1 MRIRISF
8 VFWTVF
14 LSLTWLMNSTIA
26 ALAQTNEP
34 TRVINIVYDDSGSM
48 IADNKGNKCD
58 TWCQAKYA
66 MEVFAAMLGEKDIM
80 NVYVMSDFQDS
91 NDAAPLLTL
100 AGADSMNDNVSKVH
114 NMLTAAA
121 NYTTFATVEKAYDDL
136 KVTLA
141 DEKWLI
147 VLTDGEFNKPSKTST
162 DLENYFSQK
171 ESDISIMFLGMGPKA
186 SSINPDE
193 TNNIFFDKAET
204 SSDILAKITGIC
216 NRIFNTNKLD
226 VDASNGKFEFDVPM
240 GELVVFAQGEGVK
253 INDVKSPE
261 GSSVYGGSEA
271 VDVQYSDRACSNDA
285 GKYSEPIFDTDLVG
299 EIITYKGEYD
309 TGVYTVEAD
318 NAKTIEVYY
327 KPNVEIMA
335 FLIDSEGN
343 EIGSD
348 ETVEPGDYTLNF
360 NFVKPGSSQ
369 KVEQSELLG
378 DVTYSAHMTGAGA
391 DPNKLYLSGD
401 KVSLAEGSYEIDA
414 SAELPQF
421 YTAVSTR
428 LNMEVFWHRE
438 LEVTSGGDAPTYY
451 IDKDTRA
458 GIDGFTNADEAT
470 VIRLSLDGA
479 DLSADE
485 WNQVDTPTLEQIDNK
500 DFRIEFTAEKSD
512 RAGVIN
518 IYPSLK
524 SGKTDILDEYHDIDI
539 KVSFFVDTAGQSWEG
554 EVVQTIPIVDNR
566 PWYWKHLDKVWKL
579 GVLAAIL
586 LLIAG
591 YLPAFKKYLPKKL
604 KGQPTIECKPNKPGQ
619 KKYER
624 KGRYLKNRITTLIPY
639 KAETG
644 TIKFI
649 PSGVSGPA
657 MLQVKA
663 TESGRRMDVTNTSAY
678 VNTKGL
684 TFNGNQVDKIGKKNI
699 SLTASALIVY
709 KTPDTTYSCTLNR

>member
-1 MRIRISF
+1 MKIRIRT
-8 VFWTVF
+8 VFFAVF
-14 LSLTWLMNSTIA
+14 LSLLCLMNHADIV
-26 ALAQTNEP
+26 LAQTNEP

-48 IADNKGNKCD
+48 ITDNSGNKCD

-66 MEVFAAMLGEKDIM
+66 MEVFAAMLEGKDTM
-80 NVYVMSDFQDS
+80 NVYVMSDFQSS

-100 AGADSMNDNVSKVH
+100 TGSDSTKGNVSKVH
-114 NMLTAAA
+114 NMLTPSA
-121 NYTTFATVEKAYDDL
+121 NYTTFTTVEKAYEDL
-136 KVTLA
+136 KVTSA

-147 VLTDGEFNKPSKTST
+147 VLTDGEFNKPSKTSA
-162 DLENYFSQK
+162 DLEKYFLQK
-171 ESDISIMFLGMGPKA
+171 EPDINIMFLGMGPKA
-186 SSINPDE
+186 SSIHPDE
-193 TNNIFFDKAET
+193 ANNIFFDKAET
-204 SSDILAKITGIC
+204 SSDILSKITGIC
-216 NRIFNTNKLD
+216 NRIFNTNKLEVD
-226 VDASNGKFEFDVPM
+226 VSNGEFEFDVPM

-253 INDVKSPE
+253 INDVKSPD
-261 GSSVYGGSEA
+261 GSSVSGGSEV
-271 VDVQYSDRACSNDA
+271 VDVSFSDRACSNDT
-285 GKYSEPIFDTDLVG
+285 GKYSDPLFDTDLVG
-299 EIITYKGEYD
+299 SIITYKGEYD
-309 TGVYTVEAD
+309 TGVYTVDAV

-348 ETVEPGDYTLNF
+348 ETVEPGDYTLDF
-360 NFVKPGSSQ
+360 NFVKPSTNQ
-369 KVEQSELLG
+369 KIEQSELLG
-378 DVTYSAHMTGAGA
+378 EVVYSAYMTGSGA
-391 DPNKLYLSGD
+391 DPDKQYFSGD

-414 SAELPQF
+414 LAELPKF
-421 YTAVSTR
+421 YTAVSTQ
-428 LNMEVFWHRE
+428 LNMDVFWHRE
-438 LEVTSGGDAPTYY
+438 LEVESSGDNPIYY
-451 IDKDTRA
+451 IDKDKGA

-470 VIRLSLDGA
+470 VISLSLDGA
-479 DLSADE
+479 DLSAEE
-485 WNQVDTPTLEQIDNK
+485 WAQIATPMLEQVNNK
-500 DFRIEFTAEKSD
+500 DFRVEFIAEKSD
-512 RAGVIN
+512 QVGVIY

-524 SGKTDILDEYHDIDI
+524 SGKTDIFDEYHDIDI
-539 KVSFFVDTAGQSWEG
+539 KVSFSVDMAGQSWDG
-554 EVVQTIPIVDNR
+554 EVTQTIPIVDNR

-579 GVLAAIL
+579 GVLGLIL

-624 KGRYLKNRITTLIPY
+624 KGRYLKNRITTFIPY
-639 KAETG
+639 APETG

-657 MLQVKA
+657 VLRVKA
-663 TESGRRMDVTNTSAY
+663 TESGRRMEVTNTSSY

-684 TFNGNQVDKIGKKNI
+684 TFNGNQVDKASKKNI